1 VTAAPYAQLVAAYGL
16 SDSHRLL
23 AAEVPAGSRVLDVGC
38 ATGYLAPELARS
50 GCTVIGVEPDR
61 EAAAAAREQCEAVL
75 QGDIEDAACRAE
87 LEALERFDAIVCGDV
102 LEHLRDPW
110 EALGFLASLL
120 APGGRVVVSV
130 PNIAHWTGRRA
141 LLRGRFDYAPH
152 GLFDVTHLRFFTRQS
167 AHALVAAAGLRV
179 VSEAFA
185 PAPLPLQA
193 RLPALGRL
201 ADRAAAWHPALF
213 ALQVVLVAQ
222 RESDP

>member
-1 VTAAPYAQLVAAYGL
+1 VTAPYAQLVAVHGL

-23 AAEVPAGSRVLDVGC
+23 AAAVPDGSRVLDVGC
-38 ATGYLAPELARS
+38 ATGYLAAELTRS
-50 GCTVIGVEPDR
+50 GCAVTGVEPDP
-61 EAAAAAREQCEAVL
+61 EAAAAAREQCEAVV
-75 QGDIEDAACRAE
+75 QGDVEDAACRAE

-110 EALGFLASLL
+110 QALAFLASLL

-152 GLFDVTHLRFFTRQS
+152 GLFDVTHLRFFTRPS
-167 AHALVAAAGLRV
+167 AHALVAGAGLRV

-185 PAPLPLQA
+185 PAPLPLQT
-193 RLPALGRL
+193 RLPALARL
-201 ADRAAAWHPALF
+201 ADRAAAWRPALF